1 MLFISEQLYPIAEV
15 HDDKMN
21 VRNIYINLLDCIL
34 RVDTQRI
41 EEVFPMKRYV
51 NAPRSFAGLLLT
63 IMLFI
68 LMSGCGNSSGSSASD
83 EAGQASEPAASG
95 SPSATAV
102 SAGQDNAKTKPRV
115 AFVYLGVAGDGGW
128 TYQHD
133 LGVKYLE
140 KTLGI
145 KVDIVENV
153 PDNADSERIFE
164 ELAQDH
170 DIIFGTSYGYMDPMY
185 NVAQKYPNVIFM
197 HCSGYKTLPN
207 MGTYLGEEWQTSY
220 MTGIAAGKMSKSG
233 HLGYVGAFPI
243 PEVIY
248 SINAF
253 ALGAQSVNP
262 DATVDVV
269 WSNTWFD
276 PTTERQAAESLLDKG
291 VDVLGAYQDSPASL
305 QAAAERGAFGVGNDS
320 DMSKYAPNNYITN
333 NTWNWGPYYAKVVQS
348 VMDGTWKSE
357 SYMGDLADGL
367 VNLAPFGS
375 KVPQDVKDL
384 IEQTKSKLLDGS
396 QEVFT
401 GPIYDNAGKLQVKDG
416 EKMTLDQIL
425 AQNWLVK
432 GINGTVS

>member
-1 MLFISEQLYPIAEV
+1 MRRYA
-15 HDDKMN
+15 
-21 VRNIYINLLDCIL
+21 
-34 RVDTQRI
+34 QR
-41 EEVFPMKRYV
+41 
-51 NAPRSFAGLLLT
+51 PRSSVLILFLITVLL
-63 IMLFI
+63 I
-68 LMSGCGNSSGSSASD
+68 SGCSTGSSSSGNES
-83 EAGQASEPAASG
+83 QAA
-95 SPSATAV
+95 SPSASATTESEQQVSGTV
-102 SAGQDNAKTKPRV
+102 SAIEKPRV

-145 KVDIVENV
+145 KADIVENV

-207 MGTYLGEEWQTSY
+207 MGTYLGEEWQSSY
-220 MTGIAAGKMSKSG
+220 LTGIAAGKMSKTG

-248 SINAF
+248 TINAF

-262 DATVDVV
+262 NATVDVV

-276 PTTERQAAESLLDKG
+276 PTTERQAAQSLLDKG

-305 QAAAERGAFGVGNDS
+305 QAAAEKGVFGVGNDS
-320 DMSKYAPNNYITN
+320 DMGKYAPDNYITN
-333 NTWNWGPYYAKVVQS
+333 NTWNWGPYYVKVVQS

-357 SYMGDLADGL
+357 AYMGDMADGL
-367 VNLAPFGS
+367 INLAPFGNS
-375 KVPQDVKDL
+375 VPQDVKDL
-384 IEQTKSKLLDGS
+384 IETKKSKLLDGS
-396 QEVFT
+396 LEVFT
-401 GPIYDNAGKLQVKDG
+401 GPIYDNTGKLQVAEG

>member
-1 MLFISEQLYPIAEV
+1 MWRRRFAQANRSSVY
-15 HDDKMN
+15 
-21 VRNIYINLLDCIL
+21 LLVATMIMT
-34 RVDTQRI
+34 V
-41 EEVFPMKRYV
+41 
-51 NAPRSFAGLLLT
+51 LLL
-63 IMLFI
+63 
-68 LMSGCGNSSGSSASD
+68 SGCGGGSSSSGAASPTD
-83 EAGQASEPAASG
+83 EDVASG
-95 SPSATAV
+95 SASAPA
-102 SAGQDNAKTKPRV
+102 SAGPGSPDAAKAKPRV
-115 AFVYLGVAGDGGW
+115 AFVYLGVPGDGGW

-145 KVDIVENV
+145 KADIVENV
-153 PDNADSERIFE
+153 PDNADSERVFE
-164 ELAQDH
+164 ELAQNH

-185 NVAQKYPNVIFM
+185 NAAKKYPNVIFM

-220 MTGIAAGKMSKSG
+220 LTGIAAGQMSKSG
-233 HLGYVGAFPI
+233 KLGYVGAFPI

-320 DMSKYAPNNYITN
+320 DMSRYAPDNYITN
-333 NTWNWGPYYAKVVQS
+333 NTWNWGPYYVKVVQS

-357 SYMGDLADGL
+357 SYMGDLTDGL
-367 VNLAPFGS
+367 VDLAPFGS
-375 KVPQDVKDL
+375 KVPQETKDL
-384 IEQTKSKLLDGS
+384 VGQTKSKLLDGS
-396 QEVFT
+396 LEVFT
-401 GPIYDNAGKLQVKDG
+401 GPIYDNTGKLQVKDG
-416 EKMTLDQIL
+416 ETMTLDQIL